1 MKRLNVLVVEDE
13 DLARERL
20 ARLVRARADFDVVA
34 VCRNCEE
41 AADAI
46 ATQRVD
52 LALLDIQMPG
62 TDGIDFSRALAAS
75 RDPAPSVIFVTA
87 HRRYACTAF
96 EIDADDYLLKPFDSV
111 RLHRALDAAQRRLQ
125 EREALSLVERVQAAL
140 TGTHEAPAA
149 AIAPVDP
156 KPGAGRFV
164 VRENGRFLIVRHEEI
179 RWIEAD
185 GRDCIL
191 HCAKAEHRVDGP
203 FADIAQRLA
212 GEGFVQVNRSAL
224 VRIDAVA
231 SFEEMFKGNL
241 VAVLRGGG
249 EVPVSRRFRALV
261 MQRLAG

>member
-41 AADAI
+41 AADAV
-46 ATQRVD
+46 AAQRVD

-62 TDGIDFSRALAAS
+62 IDGIGFSRMLAAS

-87 HRRYACTAF
+87 YRHYACTAF
-96 EIDADDYLLKPFDSV
+96 EIDAADYLLKPFDSP
-111 RLHRALDAAQRRLQ
+111 RLHRALDLAQRRLQ

-140 TGTHEAPAA
+140 TGTLESVA
-149 AIAPVDP
+149 APVEA
-156 KPGAGRFV
+156 KPGPGRFV
-164 VRENGRFLIVRHEEI
+164 VREHGRFLIVRFDDV

-191 HCAKAEHRVDGP
+191 HCTKTGHRIDGP
-203 FADIAQRLA
+203 FADVARRVA

-249 EVPVSRRFRALV
+249 EVPVSRRFRSQV

>member
-20 ARLVRARADFDVVA
+20 ARLVRARPDFDVVA
-34 VCRNCEE
+34 VCRNCDE

-62 TDGIDFSRALAAS
+62 IDGIGFSRMLAAN
-75 RDPAPSVIFVTA
+75 REPAPSVIFVTA

-96 EIDADDYLLKPFDSV
+96 EIDADDYLLKPFDSA

-140 TGTHEAPAA
+140 TGTVESAAVVVEA
-149 AIAPVDP
+149 
-156 KPGAGRFV
+156 KPGPGRFV
-164 VRENGRFLIVRHEEI
+164 VRENGRFLLVRHEEI

-191 HCAKAEHRVDGP
+191 HCAKADHHIDGP
-203 FADIAQRLA
+203 FVDVAQRLI

-249 EVPVSRRFRALV
+249 EVPVSRRFRRQV

>member
-1 MKRLNVLVVEDE
+1 
-13 DLARERL
+13 
-20 ARLVRARADFDVVA
+20 
-34 VCRNCEE
+34 
-41 AADAI
+41 
-46 ATQRVD
+46 
-52 LALLDIQMPG
+52 
-62 TDGIDFSRALAAS
+62 
-75 RDPAPSVIFVTA
+75 VIFVTA

-96 EIDADDYLLKPFDSV
+96 EIDADDYLLKPFDSA
-111 RLHRALDAAQRRLQ
+111 RLHRALDSAQRRLQ

-149 AIAPVDP
+149 AIAPVDA

-191 HCAKAEHRVDGP
+191 HCAKADHRVDGP

>member
-1 MKRLNVLVVEDE
+1 MRRLSVLVVEDE

-20 ARLVRARADFDVVA
+20 ARLVRARPEFDVVA
-34 VCRNCEE
+34 VCRNCDE
-41 AADAI
+41 AAAAV

-62 TDGIDFSRALAAS
+62 TDGIGFSRMLAAS
-75 RDPAPSVIFVTA
+75 REPAPSVIFVTA

-96 EIDADDYLLKPFDSV
+96 EIEADDYLLKPFDSA

-140 TGTHEAPAA
+140 TGTVGALAAPIDAR
-149 AIAPVDP
+149 P
-156 KPGAGRFV
+156 GRFV
-164 VRENGRFLIVRHEEI
+164 VREHGRFLIVRCEEI

-191 HCAKAEHRVDGP
+191 HCAKADHRVDGP

-241 VAVLRGGG
+241 VAILRGGG
-249 EVPVSRRFRALV
+249 EVPVSRRFRSLV